1 MCIGACRMEMLHA
14 LYLGIFKYTRDCLFK
29 QIGET
34 SQIADDFN
42 AYAQKYG
49 TMLSRQSQRDLPKTT
64 FGSGIKWGKLM
75 AKEYPGILLCMAA
88 VLRSTGG
95 RNW

>member
-1 MCIGACRMEMLHA
+1 MLHA
-14 LYLGIFKYTRDCLFK
+14 LYLGIFKYTDDCLFK

-34 SQIADDFN
+34 SQIADDFS

-64 FGSGIKWGKLM
+64 FGSGIKRGKLM
-75 AKEYPGILLCMAA
+75 AMQNNGSYPNFGEFSQTFGVNAKILGFY
-88 VLRSTGG
+88 T
-95 RNW
+95 